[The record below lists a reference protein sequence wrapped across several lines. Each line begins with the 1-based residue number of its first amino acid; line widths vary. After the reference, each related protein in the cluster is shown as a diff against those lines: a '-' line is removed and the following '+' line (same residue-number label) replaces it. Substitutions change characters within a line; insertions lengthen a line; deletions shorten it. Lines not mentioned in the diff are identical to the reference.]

1 MHANEGLWIFVS
13 RFRLRSLFVSLSLI
27 DRPPFWLWNGRQ
39 LGENVSGNGQN
50 TGRDADSDAA
60 LRARLEKLSHTLDA
74 HRGEDSGPDG
84 QGGAEGS
91 GSLGAATNLG
101 LQATIEF
108 VTAIV
113 VGPIIGWQIDSWF
126 KTKPIFFIIFLFV
139 GMVAG
144 LMNVYRLAMRQPGQK
159 SGQK

>member
-1 MHANEGLWIFVS
+1 
-13 RFRLRSLFVSLSLI
+13 
-27 DRPPFWLWNGRQ
+27 
-39 LGENVSGNGQN
+39 VSGNGQN
-50 TGRDADSDAA
+50 KGRDADSDAA
-60 LRARLEKLSHTLDA
+60 LRARLEKLSHKLDA
-74 HRGEDSGPDG
+74 HRGEATGPDE
-84 QGGAEGS
+84 QDAEGS
-91 GSLGAATNLG
+91 GSSLGAATNLG

-144 LMNVYRLAMRQPGQK
+144 FMNVYRLAMRQPGQK
-159 SGQK
+159 NGQK

>member
-1 MHANEGLWIFVS
+1 M
-13 RFRLRSLFVSLSLI
+13 
-27 DRPPFWLWNGRQ
+27 
-39 LGENVSGNGQN
+39 SGNGQN
-50 TGRDADSDAA
+50 EGRDADSDAA

-74 HRGEDSGPDG
+74 HRGENKGPDE
-84 QGGAEGS
+84 QGGEDKAS
-91 GSLGAATNLG
+91 SLGAATNLG

-139 GMVAG
+139 GMAAG
-144 LMNVYRLAMRQPGQK
+144 FMNVYRLGMRQPGQK
-159 SGQK
+159 SDQK

>member
-1 MHANEGLWIFVS
+1 M
-13 RFRLRSLFVSLSLI
+13 
-27 DRPPFWLWNGRQ
+27 
-39 LGENVSGNGQN
+39 SGNGQN
-50 TGRDADSDAA
+50 KGRDADSDAA

-74 HRGEDSGPDG
+74 HRAETSGPNEQGGED
-84 QGGAEGS
+84 QGS
-91 GSLGAATNLG
+91 SLGAATNLG

-139 GMVAG
+139 GMAAG
-144 LMNVYRLAMRQPGQK
+144 FMNVYRLGMRQPGQK
-159 SGQK
+159 SDQK